1 MFITC
6 VFINTNPFRKN
17 MIKSFI
23 ALLLI
28 SGSIPLSAQA
38 ETIYMGSG
46 NGATVGGGVYVKN
59 TATKTE
65 EQANSNSNKSE
76 VIISD
81 VGYSLNITNSKENAK
96 NQTLTI
102 EEQKGILTRE
112 SLDFSQ
118 DFGVSYP

>member
-6 VFINTNPFRKN
+6 VFINTNPIRKN

-28 SGSIPLSAQA
+28 SGSIPFSAQA
-38 ETIYMGSG
+38 GTIYMGSG
-46 NGATVGGGVYVKN
+46 NGASAGGGVYVKN
-59 TATKTE
+59 TTTQTE
-65 EQANSNSNKSE
+65 EQAVTSSSNIE
-76 VIISD
+76 IVTSD
-81 VGYSLNITNSKENAK
+81 IGYSVNVANSKENAK
-96 NQTLTI
+96 NKTLTT